1 MPNNH
6 SCSNCGKSL
15 ANKKSHARSC
25 SAACRAKTWR
35 EVQAK
40 PVSVKINLTKFQFET
55 LKRQA
60 TIEDLLINQLIVSRA
75 LAPAT
80 SYNYEGQINE

>member
-1 MPNNH
+1 MPNPNN
-6 SCSNCGKSL
+6 CSNCGKSL

-25 SAACRAKTWR
+25 SGACRAKTWR
-35 EVQAK
+35 QLQSK

-75 LAPAT
+75 LNST
-80 SYNYEGQINE
+80 TNSSSEGQMT

>member
-35 EVQAK
+35 QLQAK
-40 PVSVKINLTKFQFET
+40 PVSIKINLTKFQFEA
-55 LKRQA
+55 LKHEA
-60 TIEDLLINQLIVSRA
+60 TMADLLINQLIVSRA
-75 LAPAT
+75 L
-80 SYNYEGQINE
+80 SSSNQLQL

>member
-1 MPNNH
+1 MSNTH
-6 SCSNCGKSL
+6 YCSNCGKSL
-15 ANKKSHARSC
+15 ANKNKHARSC

-35 EVQAK
+35 AVQAK

-75 LAPAT
+75 LG
-80 SYNYEGQINE
+80 SSHQLQL